1 MIVEEGSM
9 KDKMNDAAYAFK
21 EDVKERKSLLSGAR
35 HKKNGSKSRR
45 CTLPSDNLSYYQ
57 RKKLNGEVKS
67 YSMNRPMTWK
77 EFQTY
82 PDDLQ
87 ETYLATLVDGFNVS
101 MKQVGDMMG
110 CCNTT
115 LNRLIKNKNFTKIN
129 TSKGRRIVSQEDID
143 SWHKFL
149 GDWPTGRYSEKYFGR
164 KSTKDSEDLVKDI
177 SDLEIAEGAMKLT
190 EQSASEEITPVES
203 KHIMEINRFSIGYD
217 GEINLNDVLAYLQL
231 TLGDKFIGHLD
242 ISFRK
247 D

>member
-1 MIVEEGSM
+1 MSVEEGNM

-21 EDVKERKSLLSGAR
+21 EDVKERKSLLSGVR
-35 HKKNGSKSRR
+35 HKKNGSKSKKV
-45 CTLPSDNLSYYQ
+45 TFPSDNLSYYQ

-67 YSMNRPMTWK
+67 YFMNRPMTWK

-101 MKQVGDMMG
+101 MNQIGDMMNIS
-110 CCNTT
+110 NTT
-115 LNRLIKNKNFTKIN
+115 LNRLIKTKGFTKIH
-129 TSKGRRIVSQEDID
+129 TTRGRRVVTEEDIQ
-143 SWHKFL
+143 SWNEFL

-164 KSTKDSEDLVKDI
+164 KTTEDMSEQ
-177 SDLEIAEGAMKLT
+177 EIAEGAMGLL
-190 EQSASEEITPVES
+190 EQAASDEIKPTES
-203 KHIMEINRFSIGYD
+203 KPVMEINRFSIGYD
-217 GEINLNDVLAYLQL
+217 GEINLNDVVAYLQL
-231 TLGDKFIGHLD
+231 TLGDKFTGHLD

>member
-1 MIVEEGSM
+1 M
-9 KDKMNDAAYAFK
+9 KYKMNDAAYAFK
-21 EDVKERKSLLSGAR
+21 EDVKERKSMLSGAR
-35 HKKNGSKSRR
+35 HKKNGSKSRS
-45 CTLPSDNLSYYQ
+45 CKLPYESLSYYQ

-67 YSMNRPMTWK
+67 YPMNRPMTWK

-143 SWHKFL
+143 SWHEFL
-149 GDWPTGRYSEKYFGR
+149 GDWLTGHYSEKYFGGNL
-164 KSTKDSEDLVKDI
+164 TKGSEENAEDM
-177 SDLEIAEGAMKLT
+177 SEQEIAEGANKLL
-190 EQSASEEITPVES
+190 EQSASEEIKPTES
-203 KHIMEINRFSIGYD
+203 KPIMEINRFTIGYD
-217 GEINLNDVLAYLQL
+217 GEINLNDVVAYLQL
-231 TLGDKFIGHLD
+231 TLGDKFTGHLD

-247 D
+247 S

>member
-1 MIVEEGSM
+1 M
-9 KDKMNDAAYAFK
+9 KDKMNDAVYAFK

-35 HKKNGSKSRR
+35 HKKNGSKSKKV
-45 CTLPSDNLSYYQ
+45 TFPSDNLSYYQ

-101 MKQVGDMMG
+101 MNQIGDMMDIS
-110 CCNTT
+110 NTT
-115 LNRLIKNKNFTKIN
+115 LNRLIKTKVFTKIH
-129 TSKGRRIVSQEDID
+129 TTRGRRVVTEEDIQ
-143 SWHKFL
+143 SWNEFL
-149 GDWPTGRYSEKYFGR
+149 GDWPTGHYSEKYFGG
-164 KSTKDSEDLVKDI
+164 KSTKDSEEDM
-177 SDLEIAEGAMKLT
+177 SEQEIAEGAMELL
-190 EQSASEEITPVES
+190 EQSASEETTSVES
-203 KHIMEINRFSIGYD
+203 KPVMEIDRFSIGYD
-217 GEINLNDVLAYLQL
+217 GEINLNDVVAYLQL
-231 TLGDKFIGHLD
+231 TLGDKFTGHLD